1 MTFLDFGL
9 IRFYQGID
17 FYLILSIIL
26 DKNSYILSNIID
38 KMVPLFAGI
47 VFDVRVKGYKKPP
60 TGFERAV
67 GGVYFKK
74 KVLANITIDRLLLS
88 TIIHGYDGN
97 ARI

>member
-9 IRFYQGID
+9 DRFYQGID

-47 VFDVRVKGYKKPP
+47 VFDVRVKGSKKLP

-67 GGVYFKK
+67 GGVHFKK
-74 KVLANITIDRLLLS
+74 NRS
-88 TIIHGYDGN
+88 
-97 ARI
+97 

>member
-1 MTFLDFGL
+1 MSFSMNVLFEDSLCKVNF
-9 IRFYQGID
+9 
-17 FYLILSIIL
+17 LSIIL

-67 GGVYFKK
+67 GGVHFKK
-74 KVLANITIDRLLLS
+74 IGLS
-88 TIIHGYDGN
+88 EHHH
-97 ARI
+97 

>member
-17 FYLILSIIL
+17 FYLFLSIIL
-26 DKNSYILSNIID
+26 DKNSPILSNIID

-60 TGFERAV
+60 TGFVGPV
-67 GGVYFKK
+67 GGALQK
-74 KVLANITIDRLLLS
+74 
-88 TIIHGYDGN
+88 
-97 ARI
+97 

>member
-1 MTFLDFGL
+1 MNVLFEDSLCKVNF
-9 IRFYQGID
+9 
-17 FYLILSIIL
+17 LSIIL

-67 GGVYFKK
+67 GGVHVKK
-74 KVLANITIDRLLLS
+74 NRS
-88 TIIHGYDGN
+88 
-97 ARI
+97 